1 MKKLLFL
8 MVIMASLCHF
18 LGAQHLLRV
27 NNNPGFDVDYTTLQ
41 AAVDA
46 ATATGGDTIYMEGS
60 TTDYAGATI
69 NKQLTIIGPGYFLNE
84 NPKTQANML
93 EVKFNSDLTFT
104 AASGGSSIMGC
115 RFTDYNAELIIGA
128 DDISVIRNYIG
139 TVSFEATCDN
149 ILLSQNY
156 VFSNIQAVSPGAMT
170 NSIISNNIIGLTVWT
185 QIGSGP
191 LVVSN
196 NVFTVVGHP
205 SPVNC
210 FNANIQNNIVTSEIA
225 TILLNTGNSI
235 NNNILAEDGTDANG
249 NLYNIDMA
257 TIFADFDGQL
267 DLSTD
272 GKWKLKAGS
281 PALGAGAGGVD
292 CGAYGGLAPYILSG
306 IPNLPHIY
314 EAIVQAA
321 ASSESGLQVT
331 IHVKS
336 GDE

>member
-1 MKKLLFL
+1 
-8 MVIMASLCHF
+8 MVIMGSLCHF

-46 ATATGGDTIYMEGS
+46 AIGGDTIYMEGS

-69 NKQLTIIGPGYFLNE
+69 NKQLTIVGPGYFLNE
-84 NPKTQANML
+84 NPKTQANKL
-93 EVKFNSDLTFT
+93 EAQFNSDLTFAT
-104 AASGGSSIMGC
+104 GSGGSTLMGC
-115 RFTDYNAELIIGA
+115 RFSSYLIINV
-128 DDISVIRNYIG
+128 DDITVIRNYLMA
-139 TVSFEATCDN
+139 VEFETTCDN
-149 ILLSQNY
+149 TLIAQNY
-156 VFSNIQAVSPGAMT
+156 VDYHIGASVGAMT
-170 NSIISNNIIGLTVWT
+170 NSVVVNNIIGRQFFAYAT
-185 QIGSGP
+185 SGP

-196 NVFTVVGHP
+196 NIFTGIGYN
-205 SPVNC
+205 SPIDC
-210 FNANIQNNIVTSEIA
+210 FNANIQNNILIYESA
-225 TILLNTGNSI
+225 TIDLNSGNSI
-235 NNNILAEDGTDANG
+235 NNNILAADGTDASG
-249 NLYNIDMA
+249 NLYNIDM
-257 TIFADFDGQL
+257 TTVFADFDGQL
-267 DLSTD
+267 EMSTD

-281 PALGAGAGGVD
+281 PALGAGASGVD

-314 EAIVQAA
+314 EASVQAA